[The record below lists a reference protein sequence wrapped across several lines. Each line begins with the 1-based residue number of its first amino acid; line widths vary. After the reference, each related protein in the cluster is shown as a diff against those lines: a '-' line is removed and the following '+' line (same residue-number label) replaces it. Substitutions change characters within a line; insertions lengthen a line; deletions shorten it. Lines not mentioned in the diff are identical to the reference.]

1 MERTLVLVKPDAV
14 TRGLIG
20 EAIRR
25 FEEKGLKVSGLK
37 MVHLTKEEAEGF
49 YQVHRG
55 RPFFEN
61 LTTFMSSGPSVAMV
75 LEGEGA
81 IARVRRI
88 MGATDPHQ
96 AEEGT
101 IRRDLATNI
110 ERNAVHGSDSAESAV
125 FEVPY
130 FFSTL
135 ELFSSI
141 VPVTEQ
147 SSPLIRSL

>member
-14 TRGLIG
+14 AKGLIG
-20 EAIRR
+20 EIIRR

-37 MVHLTKEEAEGF
+37 MVHLTKEGAEGF

-81 IARVRRI
+81 IAKVRRI
-88 MGATDPHQ
+88 MGATDPRQ

-101 IRRDLATNI
+101 IRRDLATDI
-110 ERNAVHGSDSAESAV
+110 ERNAVHGSDSAESAA
-125 FEVPY
+125 FEIPY
-130 FFSTL
+130 FFSVL
-135 ELFSSI
+135 ELFSSG
-141 VPVTEQ
+141 E
-147 SSPLIRSL
+147 S